1 MAKKKEAEAST
12 KPAFL
17 TAQEMSKMFGVTV
30 KTIAEWVKVGMPK
43 KAFNSYDSELCLKWW
58 QENIESAKEG
68 GGKVASA
75 RDRYW
80 LAKAE
85 SEEIKVSKHKG
96 ELAPISEFEKNE
108 AHRMASLRGSLMALP
123 GRLALALEMKDRET
137 VRETIKRE
145 VWAMLE
151 NFRRNKSYL
160 ADGCAP
166 MFEEEVEPAPKVV
179 RKKKPAKKK
188 VKK

>member
-1 MAKKKEAEAST
+1 MANKGAEELLLSASELALFF
-12 KPAFL
+12 K
-17 TAQEMSKMFGVTV
+17 VTR
-30 KTIAEWVKVGMPK
+30 KTIAEWVKIGMPK
-43 KAFNSYDSELCLKWW
+43 RSYNVYSSADCLQWW
-58 QENIESAKEG
+58 QENIDSAQN
-68 GGKVASA
+68 GGKAGSA

-96 ELAPISEFEKNE
+96 ELAPIAEFEKNE

-123 GRLALALEMKDRET
+123 GRLALALEMKDRESI
-137 VRETIKRE
+137 RETIKRE

-151 NFRRNKSYL
+151 NFQRNKSYL

-166 MFEEEVEPAPKVV
+166 MYDEGEEVAKPVKVAK
-179 RKKKPAKKK
+179 RKKPAKKK
-188 VKK
+188 AKK